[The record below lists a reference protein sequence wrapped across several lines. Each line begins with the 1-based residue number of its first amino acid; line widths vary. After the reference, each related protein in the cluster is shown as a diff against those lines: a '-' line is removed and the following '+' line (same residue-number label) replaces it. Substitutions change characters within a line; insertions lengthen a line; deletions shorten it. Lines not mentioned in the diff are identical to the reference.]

1 MKATLEARLAR
12 VETSLG
18 PPPSYERGRGF
29 IVNGDTVIDQD
40 TGKEPDPE
48 TLRKIRAGEPTG
60 PFDVVHVIVRPGSC
74 RLTPACA
81 DEART
86 SPE

>member
-12 VETSLG
+12 VEAALA
-18 PPPSYERGRGF
+18 PAPNYEHGRGF
-29 IVNGDTVIDQD
+29 IVDGDTVIDRH
-40 TGKEPDPE
+40 TGKELDPE
-48 TLRKIRAGEPTG
+48 TLRKIRAGERTG